1 MRLLHEA
8 PEERQL
14 SYTKPSA
21 RLQSATV
28 AEFYI
33 FNTTTIFLVQKCKQ
47 GILPAR
53 AIAARFERGAIARNS
68 TCKEHV
74 INLSPHFSVIKSSI
88 LPRVKRSPILP
99 HSCSFYHQNVRRRI
113 NIINRHRLIPGS
125 ALPPCSFLCYLHDFN
140 LHYSHPGEALWPVSL
155 TCQLLPRLHTRA
167 HFHTHTH
174 KHKRIKAIQRT
185 TSRRGI

>member
-140 LHYSHPGEALWPVSL
+140 LHYSHPGEA
-155 TCQLLPRLHTRA
+155 
-167 HFHTHTH
+167 
-174 KHKRIKAIQRT
+174 
-185 TSRRGI
+185 